1 MHMASFNIHLAVAK
15 LYAERRH
22 IKDLRAFY
30 KGTIDPDLTDEKDTT
45 HYGHTPDIKTERDTW
60 NRIVR
65 KVDLKKYLETH
76 NLDNDYNR
84 GYFLHLVVDLK
95 FFHEFFGKTLLSG
108 IDTDIFSA
116 NLYYTYG
123 LLNSYLVKHYN
134 LDEICID
141 KIADFSFMNKKV
153 KQAHDI
159 IAGAKNDSNHSPKS
173 VFDIAS
179 IDAFI
184 REVAN
189 VDLENIAKHV
199 RISSV

>member
-1 MHMASFNIHLAVAK
+1 MASFNIHLAVAK
-15 LYAERRH
+15 LYAERGF
-22 IKDLRAFY
+22 IKDLRTFY

-45 HYGHTPDIKTERDTW
+45 HYGFTPDIKTERDTW
-60 NRIVR
+60 RRVVR
-65 KVDLKKYLETH
+65 KVDLKKYLESH

-84 GYFLHLVVDLK
+84 GCFLHLVVDYK
-95 FFHEFFGKTLLSG
+95 FFHEFFGKNLLSG

-116 NLYYTYG
+116 NLYHTYG
-123 LLNSYLVKHYN
+123 LLNPYLVKRYN

-153 KQAHDI
+153 QQAHDI
-159 IAGAKNDSNHSPKS
+159 IASTKHDSKHSPES
-173 VFDIAS
+173 VFDIAG

-184 REVAN
+184 REAAN
-189 VDLENIAKHV
+189 VDLESIARHA